1 MIMEENNITKRT
13 APNSVVALV
22 LGICSIVFSGLLV
35 GLACGIIGLIYA
47 NKGLRQYNEEPALY
61 SSSDMLTTG
70 RVTSIIGIVI
80 SGLCVVTALLCL
92 LVFGSFF
99 GFLLQTMVDTM

>member
-22 LGICSIVFSGLLV
+22 LGICSIVFSV

-61 SSSDMLTTG
+61 SGSDMLTTG